1 MFRLKRTIK
10 LAGIDVEVSEIS
22 FETYKSILKLLFR
35 AGDPLFLQNNLNN
48 LLLQSTNLTIEQI
61 KYLNCIELMV
71 LLIEIRI
78 LSVGAVLQ
86 IYVQEDDK
94 KETADKTQETVV
106 VPQKP
111 IQGHVN
117 DGDNVDMARA
127 SSVDK
132 PDNSKEE
139 KKGEEVKQTT
149 TLTKNLYNL
158 QEDLIT
164 YNQTSL
170 YTLNKLKICLKTP
183 TLIQLNEDINI
194 VDCVRWLEMNG
205 KRLLFNSNQKEKFLE
220 SLPSTVTQEIT
231 KVIPIYFTRFE
242 SYTLIDVE
250 TKDKHTKIN
259 LSLSYDFLVHIIKLL
274 FGDNLVTL
282 HQNCFK
288 LSQFAHID
296 LNYINNCSPGEAFMY
311 MKILDS
317 EIKAQNQLEQTQ

>member
-1 MFRLKRTIK
+1 VFRLKRTIK

-48 LLLQSTNLTIEQI
+48 LLLLSTNLTIEQI
-61 KYLNCIELMV
+61 KQLNCIELMV

-94 KETADKTQETVV
+94 KEVVEKPQEQIVT
-106 VPQKP
+106 PQKP

-127 SSVDK
+127 SSVEK

-296 LNYINNCSPGEAFMY
+296 LNYINNCAPGEAFMY

>member
-35 AGDPLFLQNNLNN
+35 SGDPLFLQNNLNN

-86 IYVQEDDK
+86 IYVQEDEK
-94 KETADKTQETVV
+94 KEVVEKAQEPIV

-111 IQGHVN
+111 VQGHVN

-127 SSVDK
+127 SSVEK
-132 PDNSKEE
+132 TDNSKEE

-170 YTLNKLKICLKTP
+170 YVINKLKICLKTP
-183 TLIQLNEDINI
+183 TLVQLNEDINI

-231 KVIPIYFTRFE
+231 KVIPIYFTQFE

-250 TKDKHTKIN
+250 TKNKHTKIN

>member
-1 MFRLKRTIK
+1 VFRLKRTIK

-94 KETADKTQETVV
+94 KEAVDKTQEPVV

-111 IQGHVN
+111 IQGHVS

-127 SSVDK
+127 SSVEK